1 MEMKGWIAPFAA
13 GAAFTYAVMK
23 LWKPSIQRLNA
34 KGEPWDGKGRA
45 APIVVHNGY
54 VYISGQ
60 VGWKDKP
67 GGEIDPS
74 IEVQQQQR
82 IINPNPQT

>member
-1 MEMKGWIAPFAA
+1 MGFESMLRGYWGVAAGFVA
-13 GAAFTYAVMK
+13 GAALIK
-23 LWKPSIQRLNA
+23 LMSSGGIKRLNA
-34 KGEPWDGKGRA
+34 AGEPWDGAGRA

-60 VGWKDKP
+60 VGWKEKP

-74 IEVQQQQR
+74 IEVASIPR
-82 IINPNPQT
+82 NE